1 MTFNRSE
8 RTLAFMVAGVFGISL
23 LCMAVV
29 IIGWLTIK
37 TIPATGI
44 WPLVT
49 ILPEIGFPIGM
60 LLVFALLAVTWIKR
74 ARANKGGS
82 R

>member
-1 MTFNRSE
+1 MTSNRSE
-8 RTLAFMVAGVFGISL
+8 RTLAFMVAGVFGVSL
-23 LCMAVV
+23 LCMIIV
-29 IIGWLTIK
+29 IVAWLTIK
-37 TIPATGI
+37 TIPGTGL

-49 ILPEIGFPIGM
+49 VLPEVGFPLGM

-74 ARANKGGS
+74 ARQNKDGS